1 MAGYMLGEAME
12 QIDGVGQDRERGLKG
27 GDGSDGAAG
36 DIQDDGDAEGSAEG
50 AAEGGERSF
59 AQAGGAHQLGDAVE
73 EAVADGAGGLR
84 GNVAGSDAG
93 APGGNDEIG
102 GSGGAAE
109 GILDGGA
116 IVGDDDADNGLKTGG
131 FEGAR
136 EGGAGEILAES
147 AGAGVAHGDD
157 GRGLAVRI
165 CAKDHVPDCKV
176 PWKNRIGEKIV

>member
-1 MAGYMLGEAME
+1 MLGESVE
-12 QIDGVGQDRERGLKG
+12 QVDGVGQDRERSLKG
-27 GDGSDGAAG
+27 GDGAG
-36 DIQDDGDAEGSAEG
+36 GTAGNIQDDGGTEGSAEG
-50 AAEGGERSF
+50 AAEGGERSL
-59 AQAGGAHQLGDAVE
+59 AEAGGTHQLGNAVE
-73 EAVADGAGGLR
+73 EAVADGTGGFR
-84 GNVAGSDAG
+84 GDITGSDAG
-93 APGGNDEIG
+93 ATGGHDEIG

-116 IVGDDDADNGLKTGG
+116 IIGDDDADNGLKTSG